1 MIRSFVAG
9 AITGGLVVWFWK
21 DEIRALLEEQAQAVR
36 ARAADR
42 VHAAEETAEDVFDRA
57 AAPLRRAEEL
67 LDQGKAHVTDGLKA
81 AERKI
86 RP

>member
-1 MIRSFVAG
+1 MIRSFIAG
-9 AITGGLVVWFWK
+9 VITGGLVVWVWK
-21 DEIRALLEEQAQAVR
+21 DDIQALLEEQARAVR
-36 ARAADR
+36 QSAADR

-67 LDQGKAHVTDGLKA
+67 LDQGRAHVADGLKA